1 MISTSNVRASRS
13 TLPKHIAG
21 LQANAADG
29 TQPPMIRTPGVKKL
43 AEPRCFFIIHHMKT
57 QYYAASS
64 LDGFIAAPDHSL
76 DWLLQFGDVE
86 GTSYPSFIRDVGA
99 IVMGSST
106 YEWIVRNQVR
116 PGTKQEKPWPYDKPA
131 WVFASRTLIALPGA
145 DVRFVSGDVR
155 RFHPQM
161 AEAANGKNIRIVG
174 GGDLAGQFYDAGL
187 LDELIIQITSV
198 TLGKGIPLFPR
209 EIIHPPL
216 RLLSARA
223 FGEAFAEVRYAVP
236 SEK

>member
-1 MISTSNVRASRS
+1 MAAFLRERLVKPGCLSIITS
-13 TLPKHIAG
+13 
-21 LQANAADG
+21 
-29 TQPPMIRTPGVKKL
+29 
-43 AEPRCFFIIHHMKT
+43 MKT

-86 GTSYPSFIRDVGA
+86 GTSYHSFIRDVGA
-99 IVMGSST
+99 IAMGSST
-106 YEWIVRNQVR
+106 YEWLVRNQEK
-116 PGTKQEKPWPYDKPA
+116 PGTDEEKPWPYGQPA
-131 WVFASRTLIALPGA
+131 WVFTSRALVALPGA

-155 RFHPQM
+155 RFHQQM
-161 AEAANGKNIRIVG
+161 IEAANGKNIWIVG
-174 GGDLAGQFYDAGL
+174 GGDLASQFHDAGL

-216 RLLSARA
+216 RLLSVTAY
-223 FGEAFAEVRYAVP
+223 GEAFAEVRYAVP
-236 SEK
+236 SAQ